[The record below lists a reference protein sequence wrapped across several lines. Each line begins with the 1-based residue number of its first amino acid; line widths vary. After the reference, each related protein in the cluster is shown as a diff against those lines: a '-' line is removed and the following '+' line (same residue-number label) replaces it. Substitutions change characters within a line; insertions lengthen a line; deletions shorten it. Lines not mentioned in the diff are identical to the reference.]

1 VNKIRRRNAV
11 GLLTMLHDEAFFCRL
26 LQDGTDFVSAKHWAA
41 RARKYR
47 KWASWVKAV
56 LDSGVAS

>member
-1 VNKIRRRNAV
+1 MNKIRRRDAL
-11 GLLTMLHDEAFFCRL
+11 GLLTMLRDEAFFCRF
-26 LQDGTDFVSAKHWAA
+26 LQDGNDVVSAKHWAA

-47 KWASWVKAV
+47 KWARWVKAV